1 MLDLVTDYHAGLS
14 ISFFVIHLPYEI
26 PIRNIDRKVPEVALI
41 NETIML

>member
-26 PIRNIDRKVPEVALI
+26 PIRNIDRKVPQVALPNKI
-41 NETIML
+41 ISL